1 MKVVAE
7 FLNQT
12 IVYLDS
18 LDWIERYA
26 WFGYFVS
33 CMTELDECRLT
44 HSQPSSVHNQMKITV
59 GYFVS

>member
-1 MKVVAE
+1 MEVVEE

-18 LDWIERYA
+18 LYWIERYA

-33 CMTELDECRLT
+33 SMPELDE
-44 HSQPSSVHNQMKITV
+44 
-59 GYFVS
+59 Y

>member
-18 LDWIERYA
+18 LSWIERYA

-33 CMTELDECRLT
+33 SIAELDQLDE
-44 HSQPSSVHNQMKITV
+44 
-59 GYFVS
+59 YY